1 MKILLTLIMLW
12 ISYKYTFSDLPTNF
26 FEDVLIQILHI
37 ITFVFLAFSLILSNN
52 IIDNLFSFIILY
64 TIFYKIKELIA
75 DIIFEIQ
82 EYKTNEEKR

>member
-12 ISYKYTFSDLPTNF
+12 ISYNYTFSDLPTNF
-26 FEDVLIQILHI
+26 FEDVLIQILHV
-37 ITFVFLAFSLILSNN
+37 ITFVFLAFPFILSNN
-52 IIDNLFSFIILY
+52 IIDDIFSFIVLY
-64 TIFYKIKELIA
+64 TIFFKIKELIA

>member
-37 ITFVFLAFSLILSNN
+37 ITFVFLAISLILSNN
-52 IIDNLFSFIILY
+52 IIDNLFSFVVLY
-64 TIFYKIKELIA
+64 TIFYRIKELIA